1 MDYMEKRIVL
11 VGVGHVFDISQQIK
25 EIIEYVKPDIIA
37 LELDERRLK
46 ALLSRKFAK
55 NVPLFY
61 KLLGKMQENIAK
73 KYNVETGSEMLAG
86 FEKANEM
93 NIPAV
98 CIDMDAQSVFLR
110 LWKNMPLRKK
120 LSLIFGGFVGLFFSK
135 NKVEKEVM
143 LFEKNADKYL
153 SHFERYFPQ
162 VKKILIDER
171 NEFMAS
177 RLRMYLDEYD
187 LIVAIVGEGHTL
199 GLENILQEYAS
210 LLTIHLTDIR
220 EGKWRELLQTNPI

>member
-1 MDYMEKRIVL
+1 
-11 VGVGHVFDISQQIK
+11 
-25 EIIEYVKPDIIA
+25 
-37 LELDERRLK
+37 
-46 ALLSRKFAK
+46 
-55 NVPLFY
+55 
-61 KLLGKMQENIAK
+61 
-73 KYNVETGSEMLAG
+73 
-86 FEKANEM
+86 
-93 NIPAV
+93 
-98 CIDMDAQSVFLR
+98 
-110 LWKNMPLRKK
+110 
-120 LSLIFGGFVGLFFSK
+120 
-135 NKVEKEVM
+135 M

-177 RLRMYLDEYD
+177 RLRMYLDKYD
-187 LIVAIVGEGHTL
+187 LIVAIVGEGHIL

>member
-1 MDYMEKRIVL
+1 
-11 VGVGHVFDISQQIK
+11 
-25 EIIEYVKPDIIA
+25 
-37 LELDERRLK
+37 
-46 ALLSRKFAK
+46 
-55 NVPLFY
+55 
-61 KLLGKMQENIAK
+61 
-73 KYNVETGSEMLAG
+73 
-86 FEKANEM
+86 
-93 NIPAV
+93 
-98 CIDMDAQSVFLR
+98 
-110 LWKNMPLRKK
+110 KK

-143 LFEKNADKYL
+143 
-153 SHFERYFPQ
+153 HFERYFPQ

-187 LIVAIVGEGHTL
+187 LIVAIVGEGHIL